1 MDEVVQSLSGKAA
14 MTIQVALAAA
24 EQVAYRRA
32 AQLQAAARESE
43 DAQRRMRAQY
53 RAEADLHAA
62 RWAAAAKHGPEW
74 IDAYA
79 SAVAWRELDP
89 RAAQAAERIE
99 DRMQRAGFEIPDTNA
114 IRAHN
119 QDAVRAGYL
128 EGAEPAASPR
138 AEQAARE
145 AEERSQRQDELH
157 QAEEWAQAN
166 QPEEYQKYRNDLMG
180 SDYAESD
187 RRIRD
192 DLVQRWKSATQAA
205 SQPVNQAA
213 DPSADDHARA
223 DQPGQSGQA
232 PEARLAQESHPQ
244 GAAELVQGA
253 RTAPAQKPP
262 RRRPRAQAPTI
273 ERGR

>member
-99 DRMQRAGFEIPDTNA
+99 DRMQRAGFEIPDTSA

-128 EGAEPAASPR
+128 EGAEQTPSPQPGSSAVSSAVSPQ

-145 AEERSQRQDELH
+145 AEERRQRQAELH
-157 QAEEWAQAN
+157 QAEEWAMAN
-166 QPEEYQKYRNDLMG
+166 QPEEYQKYRQDLMG

-187 RRIRD
+187 RRIKG
-192 DLVQRWKSATQAA
+192 DLVQRWKSATQTSAA
-205 SQPVNQAA
+205 G
-213 DPSADDHARA
+213 SA
-223 DQPGQSGQA
+223 A
-232 PEARLAQESHPQ
+232 PEARLSRESHPQ
-244 GAAELVQGA
+244 SAVDLIRGAPNTHGTSA
-253 RTAPAQKPP
+253 RPAQP
-262 RRRPRAQAPTI
+262 RPRQRKRAQEP
-273 ERGR
+273 GRDR